1 MMTYSQ
7 IPGDMVVNAMVAAMA
22 IHWNEKGQAV
32 IHVTSSLQNP
42 LSTATTL
49 DIMYRYFSTN
59 PQMGKNG
66 RVIKAK
72 RLLLT
77 HKFECFRT
85 YMFLKYKLPLE
96 VKPLRHQELILQIY
110 CGCKTYV
117 LWCITL
123 TMCPRSDKQMLHV
136 VNPLLGGSFS
146 RYYNKLNR
154 SYKYFILLA
163 KLYAPY
169 GFFNAR

>member
-1 MMTYSQ
+1 MMTCSQ

-72 RLLLT
+72 RLL
-77 HKFECFRT
+77 
-85 YMFLKYKLPLE
+85 
-96 VKPLRHQELILQIY
+96 
-110 CGCKTYV
+110 
-117 LWCITL
+117 
-123 TMCPRSDKQMLHV
+123 S
-136 VNPLLGGSFS
+136 
-146 RYYNKLNR
+146 
-154 SYKYFILLA
+154 
-163 KLYAPY
+163 
-169 GFFNAR
+169 